1 MSVSLPDPSFIDRD
15 PAAVEAAIVADY
27 EAATG
32 RRLYPAQLERLLA
45 HVFAYRESLA
55 REAFQL
61 AAKQNLLAFATY
73 PILDYMG
80 DMVGAERIVA
90 QVATGSV
97 TLVAD
102 DPPPEGVIVLL
113 GFRVSPPGGKVVFE
127 LTESCVLTETAPS
140 ATVSCRAVTG
150 GALGNGFLAGSE
162 WEFVDG
168 LPYLSSVTC
177 AAATA
182 GGVDEEDDDRL
193 RERIRL
199 APQAWATAGTK
210 VAYRWHAMSVSVQI
224 LDAYVASWAD
234 DAAIPEGTVR
244 VYLLTDPQ
252 LLGTTV
258 GDAQAE
264 QLRLLVDDY
273 LNSEAIKALCD
284 TISTQ
289 PVALVDVDGSVAVHY
304 YANVDQG
311 ALAVALQA
319 AFTVFRDGLLHKLG
333 KDLVASQLEGVLQ
346 AVEGVYSVTVTFTGG
361 APPVIT
367 KNSVYRLN
375 AFAWTYTQVA
385 EEL

>member
-45 HVFAYRESLA
+45 HVFAYRESLV
-55 REAFQL
+55 REAVQL

-80 DMVGAERIVA
+80 EMVGADRLAA

-102 DPPPEGVIVLL
+102 DPPPGGVIVLV
-113 GFRVSPPGGKVVFE
+113 GFRVAPPGGKVFFE

-140 ATVSCRAVTG
+140 ATVSCRALTG
-150 GALGNGFLAGSE
+150 GAIGNGFLAGTE
-162 WEFVDG
+162 WEFVDA

-210 VAYRWHAMSVSVQI
+210 GAYRWHAMSVSVQI
-224 LDAYVASWAD
+224 LDAYVASWSD
-234 DAAIPEGTVR
+234 DAAIAEGTVK
-244 VYLLTDPQ
+244 VYLLAEPQ
-252 LLGTTV
+252 LLGTAD

-264 QLRLLVDDY
+264 QIRLLVDDY
-273 LNSEAIKALCD
+273 LNREEIKALCD

-289 PVALVDVDGSVAVHY
+289 LVSLVDVDGSVAVQY

-319 AFTVFRDGLLHKLG
+319 AFSVFRDGLLHKLG
-333 KDLVASQLEGVLQ
+333 KDLVASQLEGALH
-346 AVEGVYSVTVTFTGG
+346 AVEGVYSVAVTFTVGV
-361 APPVIT
+361 PPVIT
-367 KNSVYRLN
+367 KNSVYRLD
-375 AFAWTYTQVA
+375 AFEWTYTQAVEA
-385 EEL
+385 L